1 MVDELVGRVMKLD
14 NQTDS
19 CMGADWALWGSRT
32 GFTGMCT
39 EVISSA
45 NPATF
50 LCRVTCGT
58 YVIGCMVLIQRSPER
73 KSSFCRDLVILL
85 GSLCFNNYTVLS
97 VCVFFLSLISAY
109 CLKSYGLAYNLSK
122 IPTSKKGYTFG
133 ARTAVRFEPI
143 SKVRNAWMCLDFRV
157 ICAAAKYLHWGTKL
171 EVT

>member
-85 GSLCFNNYTVLS
+85 GSLCFNDILFS
-97 VCVFFLSLISAY
+97 LCVFSFFLYFLYIAWRAMAWHTTSLRSRPVKKDILLEPEQPWGLSQSAR
-109 CLKSYGLAYNLSK
+109 LEM
-122 IPTSKKGYTFG
+122 P
-133 ARTAVRFEPI
+133 E
-143 SKVRNAWMCLDFRV
+143 
-157 ICAAAKYLHWGTKL
+157 CA
-171 EVT
+171 